1 MRIAILSH
9 NDVSGWYA
17 ATLIN
22 RGHEVII
29 SGGGAVHLAGMLPYL
44 ECDGCLLLGDEE
56 DLIEIADV
64 MKRAGRKVWR
74 SCRTYRRNEGAA
86 TRLLNSLWFMI
97 GAVRGSRRCCR

>member
-1 MRIAILSH
+1 MRIEILSH

-17 ATLIN
+17 ATLIT

-64 MKRAGRKVWR
+64 MRRAGRQVWR
-74 SCRTYRRNEGAA
+74 ELSDVPKE
-86 TRLLNSLWFMI
+86 
-97 GAVRGSRRCCR
+97 

>member
-9 NDVSGWYA
+9 KDVSSRYA

-44 ECDGCLLLGDEE
+44 ECDGCLLLGDEA
-56 DLIEIADV
+56 DLIEIKDF
-64 MKRAGRKVWR
+64 MELAGRKVWR
-74 SCRTYRRNEGAA
+74 ELSDIPKE
-86 TRLLNSLWFMI
+86 
-97 GAVRGSRRCCR
+97 